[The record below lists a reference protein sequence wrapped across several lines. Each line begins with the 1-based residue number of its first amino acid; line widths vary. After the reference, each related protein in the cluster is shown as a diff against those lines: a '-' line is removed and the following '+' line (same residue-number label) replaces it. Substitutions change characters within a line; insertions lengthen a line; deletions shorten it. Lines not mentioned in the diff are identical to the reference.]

1 MPTFSPSVCQFEGA
15 WLARLGLWEMVPAA
29 AMWLDQPLAMPLR
42 AGSTDSGPRPLLARS
57 WLSSETNCEESA
69 AGSAPTVGAAR
80 PRETVVRATT
90 VKSLTMSR
98 MGLGPPWWSAEGEA
112 PLFGSPA
119 AVEPC
124 AP

>member
-1 MPTFSPSVCQFEGA
+1 MPTFSPSVCQLDGA

-29 AMWLDQPLAMPLR
+29 AMWSDHRPAMAVR
-42 AGSTDSGPRPLLARS
+42 AGSTESGPSPLLARS
-57 WLSSETNCEESA
+57 WLSSETNWEASA
-69 AGSAPTVGAAR
+69 AGSAPTVGAR
-80 PRETVVRATT
+80 KPREAVARATT

-98 MGLGPPWWSAEGEA
+98 MGLSPPWWWQRAGA